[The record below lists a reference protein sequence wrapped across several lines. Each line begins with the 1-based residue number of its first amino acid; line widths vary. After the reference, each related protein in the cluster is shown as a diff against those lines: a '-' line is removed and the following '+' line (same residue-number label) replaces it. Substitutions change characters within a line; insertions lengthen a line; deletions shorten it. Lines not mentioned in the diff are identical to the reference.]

1 MIKKYSILY
10 FCLTFFF
17 ILIPLNLFG
26 INDFWDGV
34 SVSYAF
40 ESKKNLALEEYM
52 IQGGY
57 FFQFIIYKLIFSISD
72 ITNISYK
79 YFINLSYGVILF
91 LLAIELRKFSK
102 TILKL
107 DNFYSTLSGMILLLF
122 PVWHILVSSIF
133 ISHILFVLFVFLSVR
148 IFYLNS
154 IFLKVF
160 ALIILIISFELKSN
174 FLFSIILFFFY
185 ELKNNFEFK
194 VLNFKNT
201 IFIFF
206 FNIVIYLISIN
217 YLAPY
222 GLWENHNQII
232 NIFNLY
238 NFKHLVWHS
247 LQYGTFLIPFILIN
261 LILIFSS
268 KKNDK
273 FLMIKNIREDKSLLL
288 ITLLV
293 MTLFSILPYLLVLKS
308 SKFFFDYQFSPRYT
322 LLLVCCI
329 SLLLSFNFQLYFQK
343 NSSNKSLNIYIS
355 VVLFILALSS
365 IYHFAYKYNYLQFR
379 DNLIK
384 QLKLINIEPG
394 IVVLNGN
401 NIPNPIM
408 ITKESNYIFWKSYGD
423 SKWATH
429 ILKDRNIPKP
439 NVKRFLKDNGN
450 IVYLA
455 ENFEMK
461 CLTTGEIITN
471 DYIGL
476 PNVLSNLF
484 NSNKNKLTININS
497 KKCI

>member
-1 MIKKYSILY
+1 MIKKYSLLY
-10 FCLTFFF
+10 LCLTFFF

-40 ESKKNLALEEYM
+40 ESKKNLALDDYM

-57 FFQFIIYKLIFSISD
+57 FFQFIIYKLVFFISD
-72 ITNISYK
+72 YTNISYK
-79 YFINLSYGVILF
+79 YFVNLTYAVILF
-91 LLAIELRKFSK
+91 LLAIELRKFSI

-107 DNFYSTLSGMILLLF
+107 DNFYSTLTGIILLLF

-133 ISHILFVLFVFLSVR
+133 ISHILFVFFVFFSTR
-148 IFYLNS
+148 IFFLDS
-154 IFLKVF
+154 IYFKII

-185 ELKNNFEFK
+185 ELRNFFKFK
-194 VLNFKNT
+194 VVNFKNT

-206 FNIVIYLISIN
+206 FNIVAYLFLIN
-217 YLAPY
+217 SFAPY

-238 NFKHLVWHS
+238 NFKHLIWHS
-247 LQYGTFLIPFILIN
+247 LQYMTFLIPFILIN
-261 LILIFSS
+261 LILIFGS
-268 KKNDK
+268 KKNGK
-273 FLMIKNIREDKSLLL
+273 FLLIKNITGEKLLLL

-322 LLLVCCI
+322 LLLVCSI
-329 SLLLSFNFQLYFQK
+329 SLLLSFNFQLYFNK
-343 NSSNKSLNIYIS
+343 SSYNKSLNINIL
-355 VVLFILALSS
+355 VILFLLTLSS
-365 IYHFAYKYNYLQFR
+365 IYHFAHKYNYLQFR
-379 DNLIK
+379 DHLIK

-401 NIPNPIM
+401 NIPDPIM
-408 ITKESNYIFWKSYGD
+408 ITKESNYVFWKSYGD
-423 SKWATH
+423 SRWATH
-429 ILKDRNIPKP
+429 ILKDRSIPKP
-439 NVKRFLKDNGN
+439 DVNRFLKDNGN
-450 IVYLA
+450 VVYLA
-455 ENFEMK
+455 ENFEMR
-461 CLTTGEIITN
+461 CLTTGEVLTD
-471 DYIGL
+471 DYTGL
-476 PNVLSNLF
+476 SNVLSNLF
-484 NSNKNKLTININS
+484 NSNKNKLTINIKS